1 MKKAIIVF
9 ITIITILLG
18 SNLLQ
23 GQYNYQSL
31 PIVNSY
37 PIYSGEYINYGNYNY
52 NYNTNI
58 YGTISNR
65 IEATNDYDAYLKYE
79 YQYKYNYSYDYNG
92 YNAQIGKGVIK
103 DFNGEYYIINLYEK
117 KY

>member
-1 MKKAIIVF
+1 MKKTILVL
-9 ITIITILLG
+9 ITIIAILIG
-18 SNLLQ
+18 SNILQ
-23 GQYNYQSL
+23 GQYNYQQL

-58 YGTISNR
+58 YGTILNR
-65 IEATNDYDAYLKYE
+65 IEASNDYDAYLKYE
-79 YQYKYNYSYDYNG
+79 YQYKYDYNYDYN
-92 YNAQIGKGVIK
+92 YDPKIGSGLIK
-103 DFNGEYYIINLYEK
+103 DFNGEYYIINLYK